1 MRNTVTILLVLL
13 PFFFFGQ
20 SINDVWYFGLNAGIS
35 FSSSPPSALINGA
48 LNTEEGCATICDNS
62 GQLLFYTDGSTL
74 YNKNHQPMAN
84 GSGLYGDFSS
94 TQSAIIVPLPG
105 STTLYYVF
113 TLDAFAGVY
122 GVCYSIVDMSL
133 NAGLGD
139 VTVKNQT
146 ILTPASEK
154 ITVVKHS
161 NNLDFWVIIH
171 GWGNNSFHS
180 YLFSATGLN
189 PTPVTT
195 AIGTVHSGGGGI
207 NNASNA
213 IGYMKVNNSGNMIAV
228 AICVDDIREL
238 YQFNNT
244 TGVLSNPITIADP
257 DNTSSSRAYA
267 MEFSPDNHYLYVKNF
282 YSHNVYQYD
291 VSTYNQTLIENS
303 KTLVGTVSGASIY
316 FTGAMQLGPDN
327 KIYIAQ
333 YDTPSLAVI
342 NFPNNPAGTCGLVD
356 NAISLNGR
364 NGRLGLP
371 CLVNTSFI
379 INQVSIVPSGCYN
392 NPYTFTLSD
401 TTSILSASWNFD
413 DPASGASNTSSIFD
427 PTHQFSSSGT
437 YDVFVVLDFI
447 GGVHD
452 TISYTL
458 TTVTEPD
465 LISED
470 TVQICSGAAY
480 GVSVQGSWVNYL
492 WNTGA
497 TTFSISLTQPGLY
510 VVSVTDNNGCMV
522 DDSVVCV
529 VMSLFNID
537 MDTTF
542 CEGNLITFEGQT
554 ISAGGDYT
562 FSYITS
568 GGCDS
573 IITLHA
579 EEIGIPEVELPGDT
593 TVCEG
598 DQFLIHPVI
607 TGQWNSCLWSDGLN
621 IIDRSVTQEG
631 FYSIVVQGDCG
642 FAEDEI
648 NVIFDSCISTIWF
661 PNVFTPNGDYH
672 NPVFTGIGTNIFD
685 FHMMVFN
692 RWGQLLYETHTI
704 YEGWDGTFKGREC
717 PEGVY
722 FWVADYGVYEQ
733 NQIVDESSRGSVTL
747 FR

>member
-1 MRNTVTILLVLL
+1 MRNILAIFIVLL
-13 PFFFFGQ
+13 PFFFYGQ
-20 SINDVWYFGLNAGIS
+20 SINDVWYFGQNAGIT
-35 FSSSPPSALINGA
+35 FSTTPPSALINGA
-48 LNTEEGCATICDNS
+48 LSTEEGCATICDNS

-122 GVCYSIVDMSL
+122 GVCYSIVDITL

-146 ILTPASEK
+146 VLTPASEK

-161 NNLDFWVIIH
+161 NNVDFWVVIH
-171 GWGNNSFHS
+171 GWGNNNFYS
-180 YLFSATGLN
+180 YLFTASGLN
-189 PTPVTT
+189 ATPVTT
-195 AIGTVHSGGGGI
+195 SIGTIHTGGGGI

-213 IGYMKVNNSGNMIAV
+213 IGYMKVNNAGNMIAV
-228 AICVDDIREL
+228 AICIDDIREL

-257 DNTSSSRAYA
+257 DNSSSSRAYA

-291 VSTYNQTLIENS
+291 VSNYNQTVIENS

-333 YDTPSLAVI
+333 YDTPTLAVI
-342 NFPNNPAGTCGLVD
+342 NFPNNPASTCGLVD
-356 NAISLNGR
+356 NAITLNGR

-371 CLVNTSFI
+371 CLVNTNFI
-379 INQVSIVPSGCYN
+379 NNTVWIEASGCYN
-392 NPYTFTLSD
+392 SPYSFSLSD
-401 TTSILSASWNFD
+401 TTNIVSASWNFD
-413 DPASGASNTSSIFD
+413 DPASGASNTSGIFA
-427 PTHQFSSSGT
+427 PTHQFTSPGT
-437 YDVFVVLDFI
+437 YDVYVVLTFT

-452 TISYTL
+452 TIDFSV
-458 TTVTEPD
+458 TTISAPD
-465 LISED
+465 LILED
-470 TVQICSGAAY
+470 TIQICSGSSY
-480 GVSVQGSWVNYL
+480 SVVVQGSWANYS
-492 WNTGA
+492 WNTGSS
-497 TTFSISLTQPGLY
+497 TSSLLLSQPGLY
-510 VVSVTDNNGCMV
+510 IVSVEDTNGCLV
-522 DDSVVCV
+522 DDSVVCDV
-529 VMSLFNID
+529 TLSFIIGK
-537 MDTTF
+537 DTTF
-542 CEGNLITFEGQT
+542 CSGSTINIEGQA
-554 ISAGGDYT
+554 ISSGGDYT

-573 IITLHA
+573 IITFHV
-579 EEIGIPEVELPGDT
+579 EEIGVPIVELPEDT
-593 TVCEG
+593 TVCDGE
-598 DQFLIHPVI
+598 QLLIHPVL
-607 TGQWNSCLWSDGLN
+607 TGGWNSCLWSDGLTV
-621 IIDRSVTQEG
+621 IDRSITQEG
-631 FYSIVVQGDCG
+631 VYSVVVHGDCG

-648 NVIFDSCISTIWF
+648 VVFFDSCISTIWF

-672 NPVFTGIGTNIFD
+672 NPVFTGIGTNVFD
-685 FHMMVFN
+685 FHMMIFN
-692 RWGQLLYETHTI
+692 RWGQLLYETYSI
-704 YEGWDGTFKGREC
+704 YDGWNGTFKGREC

-722 FWVADYGVYEQ
+722 FWVADYGIYNQ
-733 NQIVDESSRGSVTL
+733 NEIVNETSWGSVTL
-747 FR
+747 LR